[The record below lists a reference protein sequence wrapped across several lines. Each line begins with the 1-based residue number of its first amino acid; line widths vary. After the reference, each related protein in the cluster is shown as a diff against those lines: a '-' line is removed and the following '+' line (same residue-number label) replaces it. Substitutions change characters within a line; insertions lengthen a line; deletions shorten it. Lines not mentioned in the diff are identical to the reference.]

1 MEVLRER
8 STTTRFPPGPFHEG
22 ETCRSYTRIRQ
33 GKRFHPFPV
42 RGADGAREE
51 IFLWAG
57 YVAAAC
63 SRYKPKQHLA
73 LLGLSKWVCLSGRN
87 SSAAGVLYFHQN
99 HVRLGV

>member
-8 STTTRFPPGPFHEG
+8 SATTRFPPGPFHEG
-22 ETCRSYTRIRQ
+22 ETCRSYTRIHQ
-33 GKRFHPFPV
+33 GKRSIPSQYGEQMGP
-42 RGADGAREE
+42 REE

-73 LLGLSKWVCLSGRN
+73 LLGLSKRVCLSGRN

>member
-1 MEVLRER
+1 MEVLWKR
-8 STTTRFPPGPFHEG
+8 SPATRFPPGTFHEG
-22 ETCRSYTRIRQ
+22 ESCRSYTLIQSCKCFVPSQYREQ
-33 GKRFHPFPV
+33 MGPQEECFP
-42 RGADGAREE
+42 
-51 IFLWAG
+51 WAG
-57 YVAAAC
+57 YAAATR